1 MNERIPMK
9 KAGSNANYSEA
20 YEELRQTLDALEQG
34 EVDIDELSAKV
45 KRAAELI
52 QFCQQRLKETELE
65 VKRVVD
71 IFQKT
76 GKKKSPEE
84 DENEGESE

>member
-1 MNERIPMK
+1 MK
-9 KAGSNANYSEA
+9 KAGPTVNYSEA
-20 YEELRQTLDALEQG
+20 YEELRLTLDALEQG
-34 EVDIDELSAKV
+34 EVDIDELSTKV

-71 IFQKT
+71 SFQKT
-76 GKKKSPEE
+76 AKRKSSE
-84 DENEGESE
+84 DESEEEATEE

>member
-1 MNERIPMK
+1 MK
-9 KAGSNANYSEA
+9 KAGPTINYSEA
-20 YEELRQTLDALEQG
+20 YEELRETLDALEQG

-52 QFCQQRLKETELE
+52 EFCQKRLKETELE

-71 IFQKT
+71 SFQKT
-76 GKKKSPEE
+76 AKRKDGDDGE
-84 DENEGESE
+84 ESEEN